1 MTLANTV
8 EETRRP
14 SGDPIAERADWPRRI
29 ALAAALGL
37 VALPPALLSADRLL
51 AERVVPPGLA
61 VLIVTAAFVVAARD
75 VRRLG
80 PLTVGPTRWSWSWL
94 GLALLGVTLGGF
106 WIMPAIGAW
115 ALMVLIPAIAFAR
128 GGPTLLR
135 AVLPAWSLLWF
146 LVPPVP
152 TVLTWLDGRL
162 LASAAQ
168 WTSDLLEERGIFH
181 VLDGD
186 LLRLDAWTLRT
197 GGVLDGWG
205 RSVTVLGLSAVYTRL
220 RNGRWS
226 RLGLMLIAGLG
237 WSWLGMLLRL
247 MVPAVAWAERGVDV
261 TQGPALG
268 PLVFAAVV
276 VLQASTYEVVGLLI
290 SGWRLF
296 SQAWRK
302 AWRRWWVQRAAKR
315 ALWEGNTLT
324 PEEYAAE
331 VMETVAITPAAVG
344 AEPTL
349 WTPLRESIL
358 GRPLCWALA
367 GAIGVGLCIWLAP
380 CFPRTF
386 GPIASFPE
394 ASFRALSLDSM
405 PDTLRG
411 GRRIGFLADDF
422 GPLSDQGEYRR
433 SWRYEFGTAE
443 VVASVAFPFQEG
455 NEPTA
460 ALRRE
465 GWVATRRAIEE
476 DEQGRRLVLD
486 VEDGKGAH
494 ACFLQKDVR
503 PGDHEEGAAP
513 GLVARLQVW
522 RPETRRWLLG
532 RYRRPAGYVLEV
544 LVIAEA
550 PLADQGRDEARRFL
564 ADFENA
570 LKTQATG
577 RPSPWGPS

>member
-1 MTLANTV
+1 MCRSTLLT
-8 EETRRP
+8 T
-14 SGDPIAERADWPRRI
+14 
-29 ALAAALGL
+29 ALLLGL
-37 VALPPALLSADRLL
+37 CSEAPAQDPALPAPLLPLAPAAGPVGLGASSRRASSVPGRVFPKETVGGPATKKQDLRLIQ
-51 AERVVPPGLA
+51 V
-61 VLIVTAAFVVAARD
+61 D
-75 VRRLG
+75 
-80 PLTVGPTRWSWSWL
+80 PLTLNESDPVW
-94 GLALLGVTLGGF
+94 GL
-106 WIMPAIGAW
+106 P
-115 ALMVLIPAIAFAR
+115 
-128 GGPTLLR
+128 
-135 AVLPAWSLLWF
+135 
-146 LVPPVP
+146 
-152 TVLTWLDGRL
+152 
-162 LASAAQ
+162 
-168 WTSDLLEERGIFH
+168 
-181 VLDGD
+181 
-186 LLRLDAWTLRT
+186 
-197 GGVLDGWG
+197 
-205 RSVTVLGLSAVYTRL
+205 
-220 RNGRWS
+220 
-226 RLGLMLIAGLG
+226 
-237 WSWLGMLLRL
+237 
-247 MVPAVAWAERGVDV
+247 
-261 TQGPALG
+261 
-268 PLVFAAVV
+268 
-276 VLQASTYEVVGLLI
+276 
-290 SGWRLF
+290 
-296 SQAWRK
+296 
-302 AWRRWWVQRAAKR
+302 
-315 ALWEGNTLT
+315 
-324 PEEYAAE
+324 
-331 VMETVAITPAAVG
+331 
-344 AEPTL
+344 
-349 WTPLRESIL
+349 
-358 GRPLCWALA
+358 
-367 GAIGVGLCIWLAP
+367 
-380 CFPRTF
+380 
-386 GPIASFPE
+386 
-394 ASFRALSLDSM
+394 
-405 PDTLRG
+405 RG